1 MENLCEVKIS
11 ITKGRKENKGPL
23 VISRVASNR
32 AIHGHQARSR
42 AYLCHSDESLS
53 TEMEFPAR
61 RTDKTK
67 PEREVLDRVRNLRI
81 RLRHLRT

>member
-23 VISRVASNR
+23 VISRVAPNR

-42 AYLCHSDESLS
+42 AYLCHSVMNHYQQRWNFPPDGPTRPNLKEKYW
-53 TEMEFPAR
+53 TEYVICAFGCA
-61 RTDKTK
+61 
-67 PEREVLDRVRNLRI
+67 I
-81 RLRHLRT
+81 